1 VGLITVLS
9 PAAKTIEVHKIA
21 GALGA
26 EISGVDLA
34 RDLDDATVAEIRRV
48 WLDNCVVFFRN
59 QDLPPAR
66 FLALAKG
73 FGEPIEYPFLKGLDG
88 FPEIITVAK
97 LEHEKINFGGVWHS
111 DTSYLD
117 IPPMATML
125 IAREVPPVGGDTL
138 FANQY
143 LAYETLSDGM
153 KRLLDGLIALN
164 ASAKADVT
172 RTREDRVRDSKNP
185 QARKDYLAE
194 HPAVRTHPET
204 GRKALYVNVAHT
216 LRFKDMSEEE
226 SAPILDFLFRHQ
238 IRPEFTCRF
247 HWEPGSIAFW
257 DNRCAQHNPI
267 NDYHG
272 YRRLMHRITLK
283 GDKPVQ

>member
-1 VGLITVLS
+1 VLS

-34 RDLDDATVAEIRRV
+34 RDLDDATVAEIRRI

-59 QDLPPAR
+59 QDLPPAA
-66 FLALAKG
+66 FLAAAKR

-117 IPPMATML
+117 TPPMATML

-143 LAYETLSDGM
+143 LAYEALSDGM
-153 KRLLDGLIALN
+153 KRLLDGLVAIN

-172 RTREDRVRDSKNP
+172 RTREDRLRDGGKAE
-185 QARKDYLAE
+185 ARKDFVSE

-204 GRKALYVNVAHT
+204 GRKALYLNVAHT
-216 LRFKDMSEEE
+216 VRFKDMSEEE
-226 SAPILDFLFRHQ
+226 SVPILDFLFRHQ
-238 IRPEFTCRF
+238 TRPEFTCRF
-247 HWEPGSIAFW
+247 HWEPGSIALW
-257 DNRCAQHNPI
+257 DNRCAQHNPV

-283 GDKPVQ
+283 GDKPA

>member
-1 VGLITVLS
+1 MLS
-9 PAAKTIEVHKIA
+9 PATRSLEVHKIA

-26 EISGVDLA
+26 EIAGVDLA
-34 RDLDDATVAEIRRV
+34 RDLDDATITEIRRI

-59 QDLPPAR
+59 QDLSPAR
-66 FLALAKG
+66 FLDLARR
-73 FGEPIEYPFLKGLDG
+73 FGQPIEYPFLKGLDG

-97 LEHEKINFGGVWHS
+97 LEQEKINFGGVWHS

-138 FANQY
+138 FASQY

-153 KRLLDGLIALN
+153 KRLLDGLVALN

-172 RTREDRVRDSKNP
+172 RTREDRLKDNQNP
-185 QARKDYLAE
+185 QARKDYVAE
-194 HPAVRTHPET
+194 HPVVRTHPET

-216 LRFKDMSEEE
+216 VRFKDMSEEE

-238 IRPEFTCRF
+238 IKPEFTCRF

-257 DNRCAQHNPI
+257 DNRCAQHNPV

-283 GDKPVQ
+283 GDRPVHTL